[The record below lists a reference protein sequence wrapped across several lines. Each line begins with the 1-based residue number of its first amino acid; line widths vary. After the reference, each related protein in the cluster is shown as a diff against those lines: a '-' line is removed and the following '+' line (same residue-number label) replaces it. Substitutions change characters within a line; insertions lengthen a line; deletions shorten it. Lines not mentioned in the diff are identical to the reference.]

1 MKSIARL
8 GVYLTDIFFPP
19 RCVACARAGFVFCD
33 RCAQAVAPV
42 VAPICPHCGRPQL
55 RPLDLCSNCR
65 SGGREALDLVRVAT
79 LYSHPLRPAIHA
91 LKYSGQPELAAP
103 LARYFVAVAQQPPW
117 LEILAQIDGVIPV
130 PLHAQRLTER
140 GYNQSALLAGA
151 FAERMRLKLAES
163 WLSRARQTR
172 SQVGLNAA
180 ERQQNVA
187 DAFHADSVVAG
198 KRLLLIDDVFTTG
211 ATLAACAQALRQAG
225 AAAVYGLVLS
235 TPAPAIDDDTPG
247 DV

>member
-1 MKSIARL
+1 MKPIARL
-8 GVYLTDIFFPP
+8 GVYLTDLFFPP
-19 RCVACARAGFVFCD
+19 RCVGCARAGFVFCHQ
-33 RCAQAVAPV
+33 CAQAVAPV
-42 VAPICPHCGRPQL
+42 VDPICPHCGRPQRQPVSL
-55 RPLDLCSNCR
+55 CQSCQDRGWDVFQFIRP
-65 SGGREALDLVRVAT
+65 AT
-79 LYSHPLRPAIHA
+79 IFRDPLRPAIHA
-91 LKYSGQPELAAP
+91 LKYLGQPELAAP
-103 LARYFVAVAQQPPW
+103 LARYLIAVAQQPPW
-117 LEILAQIDGVIPV
+117 REVLPEIDGVVPV
-130 PLHAQRLTER
+130 PLHAQRLAER

-151 FAERMRLKLAES
+151 FAQHMGLPLAES

-187 DAFHADSVVAG
+187 DAFSADSVVAG

-225 AAAVYGLVLS
+225 AVAVYGLVLS
-235 TPAPAIDDDTPG
+235 TPTPAIGNTLG